1 MTLIPEKW
9 LAAIR
14 SLGRPGRELAF
25 LLLGLVLGAVLMPAL
40 IWLAGSVVLGPYAN
54 GGFGA
59 FCSDLLGGLREAG
72 ESRFRGAF
80 YFALG
85 LDARIMPKVPHL
97 ALTAQYRYLVAQH
110 PGLPRHQ
117 LVVGLAIRLTDR

>member
-1 MTLIPEKW
+1 MAYYAAMTLIPEKW

-59 FCSDLLGGLREAG
+59 FCSDLLGGLREGSLAVWLVLAG
-72 ESRFRGAF
+72 PYVVITVLRLLHRTLAGIA
-80 YFALG
+80 
-85 LDARIMPKVPHL
+85 ARS
-97 ALTAQYRYLVAQH
+97 
-110 PGLPRHQ
+110 
-117 LVVGLAIRLTDR
+117 